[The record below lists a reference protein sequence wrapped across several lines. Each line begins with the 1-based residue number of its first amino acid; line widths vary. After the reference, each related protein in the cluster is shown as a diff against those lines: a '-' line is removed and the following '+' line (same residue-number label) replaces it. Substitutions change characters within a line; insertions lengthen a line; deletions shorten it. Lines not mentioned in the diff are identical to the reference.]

1 MNSIPKKMELL
12 DKNQD
17 DESAIK
23 SWISK
28 LKINNNDIFVSKS
41 PTKIKLIIPIDKY
54 DNSKI
59 IGIHPFGSKQQETLC
74 THNKKGEEIYHM
86 MDVGGYS
93 NISRKH
99 PSIKILDIPYSTFK
113 TCCMKYPI
121 YKDLCKRYEKV
132 VGKTIM
138 VKIMIHIIKDT
149 VLYINNSVMPRLFPE
164 SHLNDEKTHIVLFN
178 NSHLEHY
185 FKLSYRTSGKE
196 LFPKK
201 LGASILYSNI
211 YPGRFGNNSININ
224 NVKEINN
231 KGQKNVMKIIKH
243 IKQKKK
249 TQKKRKTQKKKKTQ
263 KKNTNRETRRHK

>member
-1 MNSIPKKMELL
+1 MNSIPKKMKLL
-12 DKNQD
+12 DDNQD

-28 LKINNNDIFVSKS
+28 LKINNNNIFVSKS

-54 DNSKI
+54 DNSKV
-59 IGIHPFGSKQQETLC
+59 IGIHPFGSKQEETLY

-93 NISRKH
+93 NISREH
-99 PSIKILDIPYSTFK
+99 HYIKILDISYSRFK
-113 TCCMKYPI
+113 KYCMKYPI

-132 VGKTIM
+132 VGKTIT
-138 VKIMIHIIKDT
+138 VKIVIHIIKET
-149 VLYINNSVMPRLFPE
+149 VLYINNSLMPRLFPE

-178 NSHLEHY
+178 NSDLEHY

-224 NVKEINN
+224 NVKEISK
-231 KGQKNVMKIIKH
+231 KGQQNVMKIIKN
-243 IKQKKK
+243 IKHKKK
-249 TQKKRKTQKKKKTQ
+249 TQKKD
-263 KKNTNRETRRHK
+263 TNRGTRRNE